1 MSAFCVFGMT
11 ESLAKTLAARKAPPQ
26 EGTGEHDG
34 RGSAAMVR
42 RSCGKDF

>member
-26 EGTGEHDG
+26 EGAGEDDR
-34 RGSAAMVR
+34 RGSTTVVR
-42 RSCGKDF
+42 RSCGKNL

>member
-26 EGTGEHDG
+26 ERAGANDS

-42 RSCGKDF
+42 RSCCKDF